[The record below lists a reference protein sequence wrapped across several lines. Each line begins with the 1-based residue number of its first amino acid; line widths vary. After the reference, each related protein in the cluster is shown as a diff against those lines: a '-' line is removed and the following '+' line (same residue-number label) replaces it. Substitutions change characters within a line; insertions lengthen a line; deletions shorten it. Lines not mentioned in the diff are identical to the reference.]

1 MGGTEATPKTKERK
15 MENKLLQ
22 DLVNVA
28 GKHARLVLVEF
39 KMGQLVPSWLI
50 LRGDGQVEIFGT
62 PWKNDSEKEH
72 TANMIRKKLKETQ
85 AQAYSLVT
93 EAWTAKWEKGTA
105 KQVRPSDRADRQ
117 EVVIALATDGKETV
131 YRRWLMR
138 RDAKGKLLDL
148 EVDDVPMI
156 GAVSWME
163 SLFIEP
169 SSN

>member
-1 MGGTEATPKTKERK
+1 

-22 DLVNVA
+22 DLVDVA
-28 GKHARLVLVEF
+28 GKHASLVLVEF
-39 KMGQLVPSWLI
+39 KFPQLVPSWLI

-62 PWKNDSEKEH
+62 PWKNDSEKERS
-72 TANMIRKKLKETQ
+72 ANMIRKKLKECG

-93 EAWTAKWEKGTA
+93 EAWTAKWEKEKGT

-138 RDAKGKLLDL
+138 RDSKGKLLNL
-148 EVDDVPMI
+148 EVDTVPMI
-156 GAVSWME
+156 GAVSWMDN
-163 SLFIEP
+163 LFINP
-169 SSN
+169 SAN